1 MQKRHVLT
9 TCAVAVLAAAANAQ
23 AAEVQ
28 IYGLIDTGL
37 SFTSVD
43 ADNGAGRNDSLSMGQ
58 SQLAPNRWGFRGTED
73 LGNGFKVGFNLEG
86 QFASDTGTMTG
97 NRIFHRTAQVS
108 LISEQY
114 GTLNLGR
121 SGALRSGF
129 GTTGIWNPKTNPFSN
144 SAGSFIAGHKYIM
157 PGGFKAIDNAITY
170 QSPVWAG
177 AQLHLQYSSDND
189 SVSNTDGVE
198 NKDSANRQ
206 WGVGLTYANG
216 PLHVVAI
223 LDSVLYE
230 TNGTN
235 PERAMAFSAE
245 ADYNFD
251 VAKIY
256 VAGMWFDDMKS
267 SEFQGHVF
275 NSKNWLTTLNAKG
288 GWEGYTLELGADVP
302 MAGGTFK
309 ANLGWMDAEGS
320 EDSSIKTD
328 RMSVGVG
335 YVYPL
340 SKRSQLYTAAGYI
353 RDSYE
358 STTQKEV
365 NPDAYEV
372 IVGVLHRF

>member
-1 MQKRHVLT
+1 MKLRHTLT
-9 TCAVAVLAAAANAQ
+9 ACAVAVFSAVSGVQ

-43 ADNGAGRNDSLSMGQ
+43 ADNGAGRQDNLSMGQ

-97 NRIFHRTAQVS
+97 GTRIFHRTAQVS
-108 LISEQY
+108 LISDAY

-144 SAGSFIAGHKYIM
+144 SAGSYIAGHKYIM

-177 AQLHLQYSSDND
+177 AQLHLQYSSSTD
-189 SVSNTDGVE
+189 STGVE

-206 WGVGLTYANG
+206 WGVGLTYSNG
-216 PLHVVAI
+216 PLHAVAI
-223 LDSVLYE
+223 LDSVLYK
-230 TNGTN
+230 TNGTD
-235 PERAMAFSAE
+235 PERALAFSAE

-256 VAGMWFDDMKS
+256 VAGMWFDDMKT
-267 SEFQGHVF
+267 SEFQGHTF
-275 NSKNWLTTLNAKG
+275 GSSTPLTTGAFKDKAL
-288 GWEGYTLELGADVP
+288 EGYSLELGADVP
-302 MAGGTFK
+302 VPGGTFK
-309 ANLGWMDAEGS
+309 VNFGWMDAEGS
-320 EDSSIKTD
+320 EDSSLETD
-328 RMSVGVG
+328 RLSVGVG

-353 RDSYE
+353 RDSYKSAGQDE
-358 STTQKEV
+358 I